1 MAGKIIS
8 SLRAC
13 ALGLA
18 ISFSCAAQ
26 AQAPTRPSEAVSLCE
41 TIWQVTASWS
51 DHQFYWVFWRDGRY
65 TDTDGPTGGWNL
77 ESGRLTLTADSG
89 FIYRATLTGEKASGT
104 VHEGAASVG
113 TFTAQRTY
121 AGNCARP
128 GA

>member
-1 MAGKIIS
+1 MARKITA

-18 ISFSCAAQ
+18 ISFVGAAQ
-26 AQAPTRPSEAVSLCE
+26 AQAPTPPAGAASLCE
-41 TIWQVTASWS
+41 IVWQVTASWS

-77 ESGRLTLTADSG
+77 EGGRLTLTADSG
-89 FIYRATLTGEKASGT
+89 FTYRATLTGEKASGA
-104 VHEGAASVG
+104 VYEGAASVG

>member
-1 MAGKIIS
+1 MAGKITS
-8 SLRAC
+8 SLRAF

-18 ISFSCAAQ
+18 ISFTSAAQ
-26 AQAPTRPSEAVSLCE
+26 AQAPTRPAEAVSLCE

-65 TDTDGPTGGWNL
+65 TDTDGPTGGWTL

-89 FIYRATLTGEKASGT
+89 FIYRATLAGEKASGT
-104 VHEGAASVG
+104 VYEGAASVG
-113 TFTAQRTY
+113 TFSAQRTY

-128 GA
+128 AA